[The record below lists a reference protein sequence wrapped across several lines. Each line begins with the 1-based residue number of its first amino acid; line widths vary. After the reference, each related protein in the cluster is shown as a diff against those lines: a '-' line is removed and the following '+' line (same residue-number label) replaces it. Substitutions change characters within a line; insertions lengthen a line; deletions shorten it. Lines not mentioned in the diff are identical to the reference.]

1 MALGAGTAA
10 SERAEG
16 TRRASRQGERAR
28 RTGVVS
34 IVMAALMNLSA
45 CGGPP
50 PQDEAIVHVYN
61 WSDYIAPDTIRNFEA
76 ESGIKVVYDLFDSN
90 DVLEAK
96 LLSGGSG
103 YDVVVPTSE
112 FLARQI
118 VAGVFQPLDR
128 AKLTN
133 YGNLDPELMKLLEQ
147 QDPGNVYAVPYLWG
161 TNGIGYNVDQ
171 VRKALGPD
179 APVDSFDLIFKPEYA
194 AKLAGCGIA
203 MLDAPRDVLA
213 VTLQYQGIDPN
224 SDDPE
229 VYRKQ
234 AKQLL
239 DRVRPYI
246 RYFHS
251 SQFVNDLAN
260 GEICVAYGFSGDIL
274 QAGDR
279 AREARNGVNIA
290 YSIPREGTI
299 TFFDMM
305 AIPAAARHSDN
316 AHRFIDY
323 LLRPDVIAEVSNFVK
338 YPNPNRASLPLIDPA
353 VRANPTIYPP
363 PEVRR
368 RLFILRA
375 APPKIDRVAN
385 RVWTAVKTGR

>member
-1 MALGAGTAA
+1 MGLVAG
-10 SERAEG
+10 
-16 TRRASRQGERAR
+16 
-28 RTGVVS
+28 
-34 IVMAALMNLSA
+34 
-45 CGGPP
+45 CGGTGESGES
-50 PQDEAIVHVYN
+50 EAVVNVYN

-76 ESGIKVVYDLFDSN
+76 ETGIKVAYDVFDSN
-90 DVLEAK
+90 DVVEAK

-103 YDVVVPTSE
+103 YDLVVPTSE

-118 VAGVFQPLDR
+118 IAGVFQPLDR
-128 AKLTN
+128 AQLPN
-133 YGNLDPELMKLLEQ
+133 YGNLDPELMELLEF
-147 QDPGNVYAVPYLWG
+147 QDPGNRYSVPYLWG

-171 VRKALGPD
+171 VRKALGAA
-179 APVDSFDLIFKPEYA
+179 APVDSFDLIFRPEYA
-194 AKLAGCGIA
+194 EKLAACGIA

-213 VTLQYQGIDPN
+213 VALQYQGIDPN

-229 VYRKQ
+229 VYRNQ

-239 DRVRPYI
+239 GRVRPYI

-260 GEICVAYGFSGDIL
+260 GQLCVAYGYSGDIL
-274 QAGDR
+274 QAADR
-279 AREARNGVNIA
+279 AREAGNGVRIA

-299 TFFDMM
+299 IFFDMM
-305 AIPAAARHSDN
+305 AIPASARHARN

-323 LLRPDVIAEVSNFVK
+323 LLRPDVIAAVSNYVK
-338 YPNPNRASLPLIDPA
+338 YPNPNRASTPLIDPE
-353 VRANPTIYPP
+353 VLANPTIYPP
-363 PEVRR
+363 PEVRS

-385 RVWTAVKTGR
+385 RVWTAVKTGS

>member
-1 MALGAGTAA
+1 MMLSGITAGCDGG
-10 SERAEG
+10 SAEDQ
-16 TRRASRQGERAR
+16 A
-28 RTGVVS
+28 V
-34 IVMAALMNLSA
+34 
-45 CGGPP
+45 
-50 PQDEAIVHVYN
+50 VHVYN

-76 ESGIKVVYDLFDSN
+76 ETGIKVVYDLFDSN

-128 AKLTN
+128 SRLPH
-133 YGNLDPELMKLLEQ
+133 YDNLDPELMKLLEL
-147 QDPGNVYAVPYLWG
+147 QDPGNRYAIPYLWG

-179 APVDSFDLIFKPEYA
+179 APVDSFDLIFRPANA
-194 AKLAGCGIA
+194 ARLATCGIA

-213 VTLQYQGIDPN
+213 VALRYQGIDPN
-224 SDDPE
+224 SEDPE
-229 VYRKQ
+229 VYRNQ
-234 AKQLL
+234 AKRLL
-239 DRVRPYI
+239 DAVRPYI

-251 SQFVNDLAN
+251 SQFINDLAN
-260 GEICVAYGFSGDIL
+260 GEICVAYGYSGDIL

-279 AREARNGVNIA
+279 AREAGNGVNIA

-299 TFFDMM
+299 IFFDMM
-305 AIPAAARHSDN
+305 AIPAASRHVEA

-323 LLRPDVIAEVSNFVK
+323 LLRPEVIAGISNYVK

-363 PEVRR
+363 PEVRS

-385 RVWTAVKTGR
+385 RVWTAVKSGG